1 MKTYHVELKR
11 TSYVNLTI
19 EAESEDEA
27 ENLAWKEIDQLYYR
41 DDGSWELESI
51 EVNQGETV

>member
-27 ENLAWKEIDQLYYR
+27 KNLAWKEIDKNYYR

-51 EVNQGETV
+51 EVNQGEAV

>member
-1 MKTYHVELKR
+1 MKTYHIELKR

-27 ENLAWKEIDQLYYR
+27 ENLAWKEIDKNYYR

-51 EVNQGETV
+51 EVNQGETA

>member
-1 MKTYHVELKR
+1 MKTYHIELKR
-11 TSYVNLTI
+11 TSYLNLTI

>member
-1 MKTYHVELKR
+1 MKTYHIELKR

-27 ENLAWKEIDQLYYR
+27 ENLAWKEIDKNYYR

>member
-27 ENLAWKEIDQLYYR
+27 EDLAWKEIDKNYYR

-51 EVNQGETV
+51 EIN